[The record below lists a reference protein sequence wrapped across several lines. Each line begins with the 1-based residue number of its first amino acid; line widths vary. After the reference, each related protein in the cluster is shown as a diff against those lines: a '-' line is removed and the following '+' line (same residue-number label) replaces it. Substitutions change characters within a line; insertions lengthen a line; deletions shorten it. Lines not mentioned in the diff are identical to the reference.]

1 MADEQEGSNT
11 RLQPGKHY
19 WRQGDS
25 LYLVLQSCLPLYLRY
40 VRNIGEQPV
49 IREFHQMR
57 SLLEGE
63 LYFER
68 REGHPTRDAH
78 VFVISLEKLNKKGT
92 TLSNFLN
99 DTDPDD

>member
-1 MADEQEGSNT
+1 
-11 RLQPGKHY
+11 
-19 WRQGDS
+19 
-25 LYLVLQSCLPLYLRY
+25 
-40 VRNIGEQPV
+40 
-49 IREFHQMR
+49 MR